1 MKVSTFIICLSSIAV
16 SGAFSV
22 SNKRTQVQ
30 KIAGAAATI
39 AATLTISAN
48 IATASIPTT
57 ENKFNFISS
66 SESSTM
72 IISAKD
78 TGDPFALPSYT
89 DLSKNVVGSWD
100 VDSVNKKTMDEA
112 NAARFDKSVNKESN
126 DRDIELRRQ
135 EEEEDKRM
143 LRMKEYARQEREE
156 SLKREKA
163 ETRANR
169 WNTF

>member
-1 MKVSTFIICLSSIAV
+1 
-16 SGAFSV
+16 
-22 SNKRTQVQ
+22 
-30 KIAGAAATI
+30 
-39 AATLTISAN
+39 
-48 IATASIPTT
+48 
-57 ENKFNFISS
+57 
-66 SESSTM
+66 M

>member
-1 MKVSTFIICLSSIAV
+1 MKVSTIIALSTIGV

-22 SNKRTQVQ
+22 SNKRSQVQ

-48 IATASIPTT
+48 IATASIPAT
-57 ENKFNFISS
+57 ENNLIST

-78 TGDPFALPSYT
+78 IGDPFALPSYT

-112 NAARFDKSVNKESN
+112 KAAREDRSVNKESN